1 MTRTMSVRLSRRR
14 VLRGVSDH
22 LAATFAL
29 GLIYPWG
36 WVGTAKTAHA
46 SGTSPNNSS
55 QPPRDHR
62 VPGGIAVLSLPE
74 SVAGLQPN
82 VTFQGNA
89 VLTMPHAGRWI
100 AIIGIPLSQKI
111 GAAQAELQQAG
122 PPMPLPFQVA
132 SKDYITQF
140 LTVAPKHVDL
150 SEPDLA
156 RVRVEQVKI
165 REAFAVFSPELP
177 ATFTFVSPVE
187 GVRSSSFG
195 SRRFFNSQPRSPHSG
210 MDIAAPTGTP
220 VIAPAPGRVV
230 NTGDYFFNGKSVF
243 LDHGRGLISMFC
255 HLDTIDVQEG
265 DAILTGQ
272 RVGRVG
278 ATGRVTGPHL
288 HWSVALNTVLVDPA
302 LFLPDPAPITR

>member
-1 MTRTMSVRLSRRR
+1 MSLYVSRRR
-14 VLRGVSDH
+14 LLGAASDY
-22 LAATFAL
+22 LAVTFTV
-29 GLIYPWG
+29 GLFNPWAWAG
-36 WVGTAKTAHA
+36 LTSTAHA
-46 SGTSPNNSS
+46 SATARLPSP
-55 QPPRDHR
+55 PFPRDER
-62 VPGGIAVLSLPE
+62 VPGGIAVLSLPQ
-74 SVAGLQPN
+74 SVTGLQPV
-82 VTFQGNA
+82 VTFQGNS
-89 VLTMPHAGRWI
+89 VLTLPYAGGWL

-122 PPMPLPFQVA
+122 APVPLPFQVV

-156 RVRVEQVKI
+156 RVRAEQVKI

-177 ATFTFVSPVE
+177 ATFAFISPVE

-255 HLDTIDVQEG
+255 HLDAIDVQEG
-265 DAILTGQ
+265 ETILTGQ

-288 HWSVALNTVLVDPA
+288 HWSVALNTALVDPA
-302 LFLPDPAPITR
+302 LFLPDPPTVTR

>member
-1 MTRTMSVRLSRRR
+1 MAVCLYRRR
-14 VLRGVSDH
+14 LLSGASDH
-22 LAATFAL
+22 LATALVL
-29 GLIYPWG
+29 GLIHPWV
-36 WVGTAKTAHA
+36 WVGLAKTAHA
-46 SGTSPNNSS
+46 AATTPNTRS

-89 VLTMPHAGRWI
+89 VLTMPYAGRWI

-111 GAAQAELQQAG
+111 GEAQAELQQAG
-122 PPMPLPFQVA
+122 TPMPLPFQVVP
-132 SKDYITQF
+132 KDYITQF

-177 ATFTFVSPVE
+177 ATFAFTSPVE

-265 DAILTGQ
+265 DTILTGQ

>member
-1 MTRTMSVRLSRRR
+1 MVRLSRRR
-14 VLRGVSDH
+14 LLRGASDC
-22 LAATFAL
+22 LAATLTL
-29 GLIYPWG
+29 GLLDPWG
-36 WVGTAKTAHA
+36 WPSLIATAQAA
-46 SGTSPNNSS
+46 GIPAD
-55 QPPRDHR
+55 PRRPFPRAHR
-62 VPGGIAVLSLPE
+62 VPGGLAVLSLPQ
-74 SVAGLQPN
+74 SALDLQPV
-82 VTFQGNA
+82 VTFQGNT
-89 VLTMPHAGRWI
+89 VLTMPHAEGWL
-100 AIIGIPLSQKI
+100 AIIGIPLSQKL
-111 GAAQAELQQAG
+111 GAAQAEVKRAG
-122 PPMPLPFQVA
+122 ATVPLPFQVE

-150 SEPDLA
+150 SESDLA
-156 RVRVEQVKI
+156 RVRAEQVKI

-177 ATFTFVSPVE
+177 TTFAFVSPVE

-243 LDHGRGLISMFC
+243 LDHGRGLVSMFC

-265 DAILTGQ
+265 DTILTGQ

>member
-1 MTRTMSVRLSRRR
+1 MSFCLLRRR
-14 VLRGVSDH
+14 LLRGASDH
-22 LAATFAL
+22 LAATLAL
-29 GLIYPWG
+29 GLVNPWAWAG
-36 WVGTAKTAHA
+36 LANTAHA
-46 SGTSPNNSS
+46 SGTAVVPTP
-55 QPPRDHR
+55 QLPRDQR
-62 VPGGIAVLSLPE
+62 VPGGLAVLTLPQ
-74 SVAGLQPN
+74 SVAGLPPV

-89 VLTMPHAGRWI
+89 VLTLPHAGGWL

-111 GAAQAELQQAG
+111 GTAQAELQAAG
-122 PPMPLPFQVA
+122 APVPLPFQVV

-177 ATFTFVSPVE
+177 ATFAFVSPVE

-255 HLDTIDVQEG
+255 HLESIDVQEG
-265 DAILTGQ
+265 EAIPTGQ

-302 LFLPDPAPITR
+302 LFLPDPVPITR